1 VTLSPSVERS
11 GKVIETSKI
20 VYGALLFAWVF
31 VAFMSSALIALEGAT
46 SGSALV
52 AIPIIGILFSATG
65 FLRPKRIQLNGEA
78 LTYRP
83 VWGRTLFLR
92 RDDIASFGVFILSY
106 HGTGFL
112 ICRMRPEALNGG
124 RRHNLGYLLSPDEL
138 VRTLRQW
145 LGRAP

>member
-1 VTLSPSVERS
+1 M
-11 GKVIETSKI
+11 

-31 VAFMSSALIALEGAT
+31 VAFMSSALIALEGRT
-46 SGSALV
+46 DDSVLMV
-52 AIPIIGILFSATG
+52 VPIVGILFSATG

-83 VWGRTLFLR
+83 VWGRTLVLR
-92 RDDIASFGVFILSY
+92 RADIASFGVFILSY

-112 ICRMRPEALNGG
+112 ICKMRPETSNGG

-138 VRTLRQW
+138 VGTLQRWLART
-145 LGRAP
+145 P